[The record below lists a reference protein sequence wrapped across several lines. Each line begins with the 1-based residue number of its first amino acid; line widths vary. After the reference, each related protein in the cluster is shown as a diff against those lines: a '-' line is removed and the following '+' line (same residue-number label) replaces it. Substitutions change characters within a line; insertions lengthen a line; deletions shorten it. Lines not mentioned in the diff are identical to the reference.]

1 MTKFTRLSIVGF
13 LSLSLIFS
21 VSCEANFSLKTQND
35 KESYSIGHNIGKS
48 MKQQDININVE
59 ALAQGI
65 RDALSGN
72 SELTEDEIQ
81 SVMTEFQTR
90 QVEKQQ
96 QKMAKLSQTNAEE
109 AKQFLSTNKSKQGVI
124 TTKSGL
130 QYKVIKRGNGST
142 SPKATD
148 TVVVHYKGT
157 LIDGTE
163 FDSSYKRNQPAT
175 FPVNGVIKGWTEAL
189 QLMKVGDQFTL
200 YIPANLGY
208 GDQGAGPMIG
218 PNQMLIF
225 EVELK
230 EINPKTAT
238 R

>member
-1 MTKFTRLSIVGF
+1 MTNFSRLSIVGF
-13 LSLSLIFS
+13 LSFCLIFS
-21 VSCEANFSLKTQND
+21 VSCEANYSPKTQND
-35 KESYSIGHNIGKS
+35 KESYSIGQNIGKS
-48 MKQQDININVE
+48 MKQQDIEINVD

-72 SELTEDEIQ
+72 SALTEDEIQ

-96 QKMAKLSQTNAEE
+96 ERMAKLSKTNTEDAI
-109 AKQFLSTNKSKQGVI
+109 QFLSENKSKPGVI

-130 QYKVIKRGNGST
+130 QYKVIKRGSGSI

-208 GDQGAGPMIG
+208 GEQGAGPMIG
-218 PNQMLIF
+218 PNQLLIF

-230 EINPKTAT
+230 EINPKTVT